1 MDQATE
7 FVQQNKGWMST
18 VALLVVLLAILYVVY
33 QYLYPA
39 DDPTYTSFLKGEHD
53 GRKAFS
59 PRKKVPAI
67 YTGGDFTLSF
77 WMYIDDFNYR
87 SSSYKH
93 LFSIQPQTAAGTAT
107 CPIVGVL
114 TPLQNN
120 LMVRA
125 NTVSSASGAAGPAP
139 GVVSPTASAAAPDIT
154 VMQNL
159 GQLLSGQTSASMF
172 TSTVEQ
178 PCDVKE
184 IPLQRWV
191 CVTIVSS
198 GRVLDVYIDG
208 KLARSC
214 VLDSVVNVPRQ
225 PLELRMCELGGIG
238 GRISSVQMWS
248 AQLTPDVIY
257 GIYMMGPTQTQHDI
271 FTTVAKWLNLNV
283 SFTGSTPGE
292 PVTTQAP
299 SSPFQMLYGA
309 GAGGLQ
315 SVEQGTQS
323 LGSDASALWKR
334 I

>member
-7 FVQQNKGWMST
+7 FVQQNKGWMGT
-18 VALLVVLLAILYVVY
+18 VALFIALLAVLYAVY

-39 DDPTYTSFLKGEHD
+39 DDPTYSSFLKGEHD
-53 GRKAFS
+53 GRKAFVGK
-59 PRKKVPAI
+59 KKVPAI

-77 WMYIDDFNYR
+77 WIYIDDFNYR

-93 LFSIQPQTAAGTAT
+93 LFSIQPQSASGLSTA
-107 CPIVGVL
+107 PIVGVL

-125 NTVSSASGAAGPAP
+125 NTVASGSSGPAPAP
-139 GVVSPTASAAAPDIT
+139 GVVSPTSGSAGPDIT
-154 VMQNL
+154 VLQNL
-159 GQLLSGQTSASMF
+159 AQLLQGQTSAAMF
-172 TSTVEQ
+172 QSTVEA

-198 GRVLDVYIDG
+198 GRVLDVYLDG
-208 KLARSC
+208 KLSRSC

-225 PLELRMCELGGIG
+225 PLELRMCDAGGIG

-257 GIYMMGPTQTQHDI
+257 GIYMMGPTQTQHNI
-271 FTTVAKWLNLNV
+271 FTDVAKWLNLNV
-283 SFTGSTPGE
+283 SFTGSTPGQ

-299 SSPFQMLYGA
+299 TNPFQSMYGSA
-309 GAGGLQ
+309 TGGLQ
-315 SVEQGTQS
+315 SVEQGGNS
-323 LGSDASALWKR
+323 LWQR
-334 I
+334 M

>member
-7 FVQQNKGWMST
+7 FVQQNKGWLGT
-18 VALLVVLLAILYVVY
+18 IALLAVLLAVLYVVY

-53 GRKAFS
+53 GRKPFVGK
-59 PRKKVPAI
+59 KKVPAI

-77 WMYIDDFNYR
+77 WVYIDDFNYR

-93 LFSIQPQTAAGTAT
+93 LFSIQPQTATANST
-107 CPIVGVL
+107 APIVGVL

-125 NTVSSASGAAGPAP
+125 NTVSAGAAPAP
-139 GVVSPTASAAAPDIT
+139 GVVSTTSAAGPDIT
-154 VMQNL
+154 MLQNL
-159 GQLLSGQTSASMF
+159 SQLLQGQTSAAMF
-172 TSTVEQ
+172 TSTVEA

-214 VLDSVVNVPRQ
+214 VLESVVNVPRQ
-225 PLELRMCELGGIG
+225 PLELRMCDAGGIG

-257 GIYMMGPTQTQHDI
+257 GIYMMGPTQAQHNI
-271 FTTVAKWLNLNV
+271 FTDVAKWLNLNV

-292 PVTTQAP
+292 HVSTQAP
-299 SSPFQMLYGA
+299 TNPFQSMYSA
-309 GAGGLQ
+309 GA
-315 SVEQGTQS
+315 QGAQAIESEASS
-323 LGSDASALWKR
+323 LWQR

>member
-18 VALLVVLLAILYVVY
+18 IALLVVLLAVLYVVY

-53 GRKAFS
+53 GRKPYA

-87 SSSYKH
+87 SNSYKH
-93 LFSIQPQTAAGTAT
+93 LFSIQPQTSTPTSTA
-107 CPIVGVL
+107 PIVGVL

-125 NTVSSASGAAGPAP
+125 NTVSAGAGAAPAP
-139 GVVSPTASAAAPDIT
+139 GVVSPTASSAGPDIT

-159 GQLLSGQTSASMF
+159 TQLLQGQTSASMF
-172 TSTVEQ
+172 QSTVDQ

-184 IPLQRWV
+184 VPLQRWV

-198 GRVLDVYIDG
+198 GRVLDVYLDG
-208 KLARSC
+208 KLSRSC

-225 PLELRMCELGGIG
+225 PLELRMCEAGGIG

-292 PVTTQAP
+292 SVTTRAP
-299 SSPFQMLYGA
+299 SNPFQTIG
-309 GAGGLQ
+309 GGLQ
-315 SVEQGTQS
+315 SAEQATQGI
-323 LGSDASALWKR
+323 GSDVGAMWKN

>member
-7 FVQQNKGWMST
+7 FVQQNKGWMGT
-18 VALLVVLLAILYVVY
+18 VALLVVLLAVLYVVY

-39 DDPTYTSFLKGEHD
+39 DDPTYTSFLSTEAD
-53 GRKAFS
+53 GRKTFVGK
-59 PRKKVPAI
+59 KKVPAI

-93 LFSIQPQTAAGTAT
+93 LFSIQPQTATPSSTA
-107 CPIVGVL
+107 PIVGVL

-125 NTVSSASGAAGPAP
+125 NTVSAGASASPVTSG
-139 GVVSPTASAAAPDIT
+139 SAAAGPDIT
-154 VMQNL
+154 VMSNL
-159 GQLLSGQTSASMF
+159 SQLLNGQTSASMF
-172 TSTVEQ
+172 QSTVEA

-184 IPLQRWV
+184 VPLQRWV

-198 GRVLDVYIDG
+198 GRVLDVYMDG

-225 PLELRMCELGGIG
+225 PLELRMCDAGGFG

-257 GIYMMGPTQTQHDI
+257 GIYMMGPTQTQHNI
-271 FTTVAKWLNLNV
+271 FTDVAKWLNLNV

-292 PVTTQAP
+292 PVSTKAP
-299 SSPFQMLYGA
+299 TSPFQSMYGA
-309 GAGGLQ
+309 A
-315 SVEQGTQS
+315 SQGVQ
-323 LGSDASALWKR
+323 GVQQDASSLWQR
-334 I
+334 M

>member
-7 FVQQNKGWMST
+7 FVQQNKGWLGT
-18 VALLVVLLAILYVVY
+18 VAFLAVILAILFVVY

-39 DDPTYTSFLKGEHD
+39 DDPTYTSFMKTEHD
-53 GRKAFS
+53 GRKPFVGK
-59 PRKKVPAI
+59 KKVPAI

-77 WMYIDDFNYR
+77 WIYIDDFNYR

-93 LFSIQPQTAAGTAT
+93 LFSIQPQTATPNSIA
-107 CPIVGVL
+107 PIVGVL

-125 NTVSSASGAAGPAP
+125 NTVSGAGSAPAP
-139 GVVSPTASAAAPDIT
+139 GVVSSTAAGPDIT
-154 VMQNL
+154 VLQNL
-159 GQLLSGQTSASMF
+159 TQLLQGQTSASMF
-172 TSTVEQ
+172 QSTVEA

-184 IPLQRWV
+184 VPLQRWV
-191 CVTIVSS
+191 CVSIVSS
-198 GRVLDVYIDG
+198 GRILDVYMDG

-225 PLELRMCELGGIG
+225 PLELRMCDAGGIG

-257 GIYMMGPTQTQHDI
+257 GIYMMGPSQVQHNI
-271 FTTVAKWLNLNV
+271 FTDVAKWLNLNV

-292 PVTTQAP
+292 ATQTQAP
-299 SSPFQMLYGA
+299 TNPFQGMYNTGAQGVQGMSSDA
-309 GAGGLQ
+309 GA
-315 SVEQGTQS
+315 
-323 LGSDASALWKR
+323 LWQR

>member
-7 FVQQNKGWMST
+7 FVQQNKGWMGT
-18 VALLVVLLAILYVVY
+18 IALLVVLLAVLYVVY

-39 DDPTYTSFLKGEHD
+39 DDPTYTSFLKAEHD
-53 GRKAFS
+53 GRKPFA

-87 SSSYKH
+87 SNSYKH
-93 LFSIQPQTAAGTAT
+93 LFSIQPQTVTAT
-107 CPIVGVL
+107 TTAPIVGVL

-125 NTVSSASGAAGPAP
+125 NTVSAGAGAAPAP
-139 GVVSPTASAAAPDIT
+139 GVVSPTASSTGPDIT

-159 GQLLSGQTSASMF
+159 SQLLQGQTSAAMF
-172 TSTVEQ
+172 QSTVEA

-208 KLARSC
+208 KLSRSC

-225 PLELRMCELGGIG
+225 PLELRMCEAGGIG

-257 GIYMMGPTQTQHDI
+257 GLYMMGPTQTQHDI

-292 PVTTQAP
+292 PVSTRAP
-299 SSPFQMLYGA
+299 TNPFQTLG
-309 GAGGLQ
+309 GGLQ
-315 SVEQGTQS
+315 SAEQAAQGIS
-323 LGSDASALWKR
+323 SDASSMWKS